1 MQRRAAAIYGAF
13 FLVVALA
20 AYGMIAA
27 ASAPA
32 VSVENPDYRVS
43 EGGEFTVAG
52 QSYDVEASGGSAT
65 LNWTDPETE
74 YEATWEEGDD
84 VAFQGTNYTVTI
96 PDAAPPEEVQLT
108 EVRPLPED
116 VETTELNETEYA
128 VLEQEDGTRELVR
141 LEQYLTDLHGPAE
154 TRSLEL
160 GESYRYRGNQT
171 TVESVTNDS
180 ATLAWTAPG
189 TKEERLSE
197 GDRIDLGGQT
207 YVAHFPS
214 PSTLVLDS
222 DLEAYEA
229 ELEVIDTYD
238 ERMNGLWAVTILSAL
253 AAVVLLGLS
262 YLPSRY

>member
-20 AYGMIAA
+20 AYGTIAA

-32 VSVENPDYRVS
+32 VSVENPDYSVS
-43 EGGEFTVAG
+43 DGSEISVAG
-52 QSYDVEASGGSAT
+52 QSYSVEASGGSAT
-65 LNWTDPETE
+65 LTWTVPDMQYET
-74 YEATWEEGDD
+74 TWEEGDD
-84 VAFQGTNYTVTI
+84 VAFQGTNYSVTI
-96 PDAAPPEEVQLT
+96 PDAASPQEVELT

-116 VETTELNETEYA
+116 VETTELNGTEYA
-128 VLEQEDGTRELVR
+128 VLEQSDGTQELVP
-141 LEQYLTDLHGPAE
+141 LDQYLTDLHGPAE
-154 TRSLEL
+154 TRTLEL
-160 GESYRYRGNQT
+160 GDSYTYQGNQT
-171 TVESVTNDS
+171 TVEAVTNDS
-180 ATLAWTAPG
+180 ATFTWTAPG
-189 TKEERLSE
+189 TNDERLSE

-222 DLEAYEA
+222 DLQAYEA

-238 ERMNGLWAVTILSAL
+238 ERINGLWGVTILSML
-253 AAVVLLGLS
+253 AALLLLGLS